1 MEISLFHLLQQ
12 FKKKKM
18 ELNLVDEL
26 SLVDAMTK

>member
-12 FKKKKM
+12 FQKKM